1 MINLIRSASI
11 AAALTLPLHAQSASF
26 TFFGSASG
34 ETSFGQQLNV
44 SGSPQLGTT
53 FSVGVDYLNPP
64 GACLQVITPYA
75 VWLVLGL
82 SNQSWLGVPLPL
94 TLPQGFDLLVAADSV
109 VQTAITSGTSC
120 PPGSLT
126 ASGPSFPVP
135 VPNNVGLLGLQVHT
149 QILMARANVPPNAI
163 IIPMATNGGTATI
176 GL

>member
-1 MINLIRSASI
+1 MTNLIRT
-11 AAALTLPLHAQSASF
+11 ALVLVTLALGATAQSASF

-44 SGSPQLGTT
+44 SGLPQLGST
-53 FSVGVDYLNPP
+53 FSVGVDYQNPP

-82 SNQSWLGVPLPL
+82 SKQSWLGLPLPVS
-94 TLPQGFDLLVAADSV
+94 LPQGFDLLVSADAL
-109 VQTAITSGTSC
+109 VQNLVNSNTSC

-126 ASGPSFPVP
+126 ASGPTFAIA
-135 VPNNVGLLGLQVHT
+135 VPNTPGLIGFEVHT
-149 QILMARANVPPNAI
+149 QILMVRANGPATIV
-163 IIPMATNGGTATI
+163 PMATNGGTAII

>member
-1 MINLIRSASI
+1 MIPVLRSVALI
-11 AAALTLPLHAQSASF
+11 AALILPLHAQNASF

-44 SGSPQLGTT
+44 SGLPRRGTT
-53 FSVGVDYLNPP
+53 SSAGVDYLNPP

-82 SNQSWLGVPLPL
+82 SNQSWLGLPLPVS
-94 TLPQGFDLLVAADSV
+94 LPQGFDLLVAADSV
-109 VQTAITSGTSC
+109 VQSVVTSSTSC

-126 ASGPSFPVP
+126 ASGPTFPIP
-135 VPNNVGLLGLQVHT
+135 VPNTAGLIGLQVHT
-149 QILMARANVPPNAI
+149 QILMARANAPAFIP
-163 IIPMATNGGTATI
+163 PMATNGGTATV